1 MSLPTHIKSSGT
13 PTIGWGTSSDVQYG
27 IVQSEATTP
36 EGMWKEA
43 KNHLGQIVVKVL
55 YDTGTK
61 MRISILLDST
71 KTAPAI
77 GDTVTWK
84 TLKYICEGAAVTA
97 SNEDFTQLELEL
109 GAYQGITLA

>member
-1 MSLPTHIKSSGT
+1 MSLPTHIKSTAT
-13 PTIGWGTSSDVQYG
+13 PTIGWGTSADVQYG

-36 EGMWKEA
+36 EGMWKEV
-43 KNHLGQIVVKVL
+43 KNHIGQVIVKLL

-61 MRISILLDST
+61 KRISILLDST
-71 KTAPAI
+71 KTPPVLGA
-77 GDTVTWK
+77 TVTWDSV
-84 TLKYICEGAAVTA
+84 KYICEGAAVTA

>member
-1 MSLPTHIKSSGT
+1 MLLPTHIKSTAT
-13 PTIGWGTSSDVQYG
+13 PTIGWGTSANVQYG

-61 MRISILLDST
+61 KRISILLDST
-71 KTAPAI
+71 KTPPAI
-77 GDTVTWK
+77 GDTVTWDAI
-84 TLKYICEGAAVTA
+84 KYICEGAAVTA

-109 GAYQGITLA
+109 GAYQGIVLA